1 MTVRQR
7 LEQEERTRLSP
18 YAKCAAD
25 TAGGAA
31 PISPDDMRTDFQ
43 RDRIGHSLQE
53 LPAAEI

>member
-25 TAGGAA
+25 TAGRAA

-43 RDRIGHSLQE
+43 RDRDRIIH
-53 LPAAEI
+53 